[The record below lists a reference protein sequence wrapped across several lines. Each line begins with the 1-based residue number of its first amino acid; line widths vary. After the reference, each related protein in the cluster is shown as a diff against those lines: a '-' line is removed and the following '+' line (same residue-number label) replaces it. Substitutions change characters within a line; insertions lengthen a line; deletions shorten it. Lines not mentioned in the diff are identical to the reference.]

1 MSGPPRSPAGE
12 RPDRPGRGTRLAR
25 MSSVGGQRPDR
36 PPTAARGTLPAMSTA
51 PEPFDV
57 AIEARS
63 DELWVLPT
71 GDLDL
76 AAAPDLRESLSLALR
91 SDARAIVIDL
101 RGLDFLDSAGLRVL
115 VEA

>member
-1 MSGPPRSPAGE
+1 MTAG
-12 RPDRPGRGTRLAR
+12 
-25 MSSVGGQRPDR
+25 
-36 PPTAARGTLPAMSTA
+36 

-57 AIEARS
+57 VIEARG

-91 SDARAIVIDL
+91 SDARAIVVDL

-115 VEA
+115 VDACTGPDAGRVSLVPGNERVRAVFVLSGLDRRLAFRDA

>member
-1 MSGPPRSPAGE
+1 MTAG
-12 RPDRPGRGTRLAR
+12 
-25 MSSVGGQRPDR
+25 
-36 PPTAARGTLPAMSTA
+36 

-57 AIEARS
+57 AIEARG

-76 AAAPDLRESLSLALR
+76 AAAPDLGESLSLALR
-91 SDARAIVIDL
+91 SDARAIVVDL

-115 VEA
+115 VDACTGPDAGRVSLVPGNERVHAVFVLSALDRRLAFREA

>member
-1 MSGPPRSPAGE
+1 MTAG
-12 RPDRPGRGTRLAR
+12 
-25 MSSVGGQRPDR
+25 
-36 PPTAARGTLPAMSTA
+36 

-57 AIEARS
+57 AIEARG

-91 SDARAIVIDL
+91 SDARAIVVDL
-101 RGLDFLDSAGLRVL
+101 RGLDFLDSGGLRVL
-115 VEA
+115 VDACTGPDAGRVSLVPGNERVRAVFVLSGLDRRLAFREA